1 MSKLK
6 YGIVGLGEMA
16 TDAYLPASVCT
27 DSARL
32 VAVCDL
38 NEGKVQCAYWNSPTS
53 IMKRRAPTKFLR
65 VRMLPIQIYCTLAL
79 SMNVYNI

>member
-6 YGIVGLGEMA
+6 YGIVGLGKMA

-38 NEGKVQCAYWNSPTS
+38 NEGKVPCAY
-53 IMKRRAPTKFLR
+53 LE
-65 VRMLPIQIYCTLAL
+65 LPYKYHEEKSAYK
-79 SMNVYNI
+79 VP